1 MVVSLLDD
9 KSLPQVLMT
18 SKRGSFAQKTILH
31 RKPQIINQV
40 IADNDYSLE
49 IIDKLIL
56 FKEEIVGNY
65 KIQPLTEDTADVQQW
80 NNLWIKYKNKT
91 WLELPWYFAE
101 TFFYRRLLEVTKYFQ
116 PGVFLSK
123 DPFQK
128 LKSEEINKS
137 IESLS
142 HTIDLIGEIKDLKI
156 SFEKRIH
163 ASLWGNRLDLS
174 NFTVKNDFKLKQAII
189 ERENILIN
197 DFSKVYDVITQE
209 TLSHIAFFID
219 NIGMEFNFDLLLTDF
234 LLRNNWVDK
243 ITFYLKPYPFFVS
256 DVMIKDFHETIQI
269 FQHSSYSNL
278 KLLENRIQTAL
289 NLGKLSISTDLFWA
303 SSSHF
308 CEMSKSLS
316 EELSMYD
323 LIILKGDVNY
333 RRLLSDRDW
342 PYTASIEEIIEYFPA
357 STLILRTLKSQ
368 IIVNLKEIQVKK
380 IEAEDTEWLINGKRG
395 IIQYVK
401 HN

>member
-116 PGVFLSK
+116 PGAFLNK

-128 LKSEEINKS
+128 SKSKEIENS
-137 IESLS
+137 IESLNY
-142 HTIDLIGEIKDLKI
+142 TIESIEKIKDPKI

-174 NFTVKNDFKLKQAII
+174 NFTVKNNIKHKQAIV

-209 TLSHIAFFID
+209 SISHIAFFND
-219 NIGMEFNFDLLLTDF
+219 NIGIEFGFDLLLTDF

-256 DVMIKDFHETIQI
+256 DVMPKDFDETVQRLH
-269 FQHSSYSNL
+269 HSSYSNL
-278 KLLENRIQTAL
+278 QLLGNRIQTAL
-289 NLGKLSISTDLFWA
+289 NQGILSTSTDLFWA

-308 CEMSKSLS
+308 CEMTRSLS
-316 EELSMYD
+316 DELSNYD
-323 LIILKGDVNY
+323 LIIHKGDVNY
-333 RRLLSDRDW
+333 RRLLSDRHW
-342 PYTASIEEIIEYFPA
+342 PYTTSIREIIKYFPA
-357 STLILRTLKSQ
+357 SILILRTLKSE
-368 IIVNLKEIQVKK
+368 IIVNLKNIQVKK
-380 IEAEDTEWLINGKRG
+380 VEAEDPEWLINGKRG

-401 HN
+401 LN

>member
-1 MVVSLLDD
+1 MGD
-9 KSLPQVLMT
+9 KSLPQFLMT
-18 SKRGSFAQKTILH
+18 SERGSFAQKTILH

-40 IADNDYSLE
+40 ITDNDYSPE

-56 FKEEIVGNY
+56 FKDEIGSNY

-80 NNLWIKYKNKT
+80 NNLWGKYKKKS

-101 TFFYRRLLEVTKYFQ
+101 TFFYRRLLEIIKYFQ
-116 PGVFLSK
+116 PGIFLSK

-128 LKSEEINKS
+128 LKSKEIENS

-142 HTIDLIGEIKDLKI
+142 HTIDSIGKIKDLKI

-163 ASLWGNRLDLS
+163 ACLWGNRLDLS
-174 NFTVKNDFKLKQAII
+174 NFTVKNDIKHKQAMI

-197 DFSKVYDVITQE
+197 DFSKVYDVITQKS
-209 TLSHIAFFID
+209 LSHVAFFND
-219 NIGMEFNFDLLLTDF
+219 NIGMEFDFDLLLTDF
-234 LLRNNWVDK
+234 LFRNNWVDK

-256 DVMIKDFHETIQI
+256 DVMIKDFHETVQI
-269 FQHSSYSNL
+269 LQHSSYSNL
-278 KLLENRIQTAL
+278 KVLGNRIQTTF
-289 NLGKLSISTDLFWA
+289 NQRKLSISTDPFWA

-308 CEMSKSLS
+308 CEMANSLL

-333 RRLLSDRDW
+333 RRLLSDRNW
-342 PYTASIEEIIEYFPA
+342 PYTTSIKEIVEYFPV

-368 IIVNLKEIQVKK
+368 IMVNLKEKQVKK
-380 IEAEDTEWLINGKRG
+380 IEAEDPEWLINGKRG
-395 IIQYVK
+395 IIQYIEK
-401 HN
+401 ET